1 MNLWVG
7 AGVVDELAESDWV
20 VGWREGGDEA
30 EECGKGWG
38 DEALGHGG
46 V

>member
-1 MNLWVG
+1 MDLGVG
-7 AGVVDELAESDWV
+7 AGVVDELAESDGAI
-20 VGWREGGDEA
+20 GWREGGEEA

-38 DEALGHGG
+38 DEALWHVG